1 MYCKIFNGKHNAIR
15 FQLSFIVFFILLFFL
30 FFRAQVDNSLKKE
43 PGVVKAHSR
52 GLHGYISY
60 NADRPA
66 DRSSY
71 SYGMGFYSA
80 VWQLIT

>member
-1 MYCKIFNGKHNAIR
+1 MMNSKISNFR
-15 FQLSFIVFFILLFFL
+15 FRALWYQLFFML
-30 FFRAQVDNSLKKE
+30 LSSHHVDAQDDKAPKGGPGIVKE
-43 PGVVKAHSR
+43 HSR

-66 DRSSY
+66 VQSSY

-80 VWQLIT
+80 V